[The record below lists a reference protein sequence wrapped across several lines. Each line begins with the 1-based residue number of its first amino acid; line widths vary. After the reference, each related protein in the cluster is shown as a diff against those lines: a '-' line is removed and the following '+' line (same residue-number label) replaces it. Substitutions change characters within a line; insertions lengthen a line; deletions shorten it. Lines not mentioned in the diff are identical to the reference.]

1 VSTTTAVDL
10 CVQVTGAQASS
21 ERGHAA
27 QWKVSA
33 WTTGGN
39 VPDATL
45 QLQAT
50 PASGGAPGFSSGCGK
65 DDGTSSCDLGA
76 MDATSAKRQL
86 KAQLTVPVDA
96 PKVTSVR
103 LTVTG
108 KADDLTRAP
117 VAAAAVAIAAPPAKA
132 KSAPPAKAKSAPA
145 PGQTPTTLPGTTVD
159 PPISV
164 TVTSPLPVG
173 SLPSIGAASPT
184 LSPGGNASNLF
195 PTLDPKQTKAASDG
209 PSTRPL
215 ANTSALPQGASII
228 GAQLTGLAALALAFI
243 LAVTGLSFRRRSAA
257 KQRQEAASGPAES
270 SEQPDS
276 QKDSPEAPKEN
287 PPADEK

>member
-1 VSTTTAVDL
+1 M
-10 CVQVTGAQASS
+10 
-21 ERGHAA
+21 
-27 QWKVSA
+27 
-33 WTTGGN
+33 
-39 VPDATL
+39 PDATL

-50 PASGGAPGFSSGCGK
+50 PANGGAPGFSSGCGK

-86 KAQLTVPVDA
+86 QAQLTVPVDA
-96 PKVTSVR
+96 SKVTSVR

-108 KADDLTRAP
+108 KADDLTQAP
-117 VAAAAVAIAAPPAKA
+117 VAAATVAIA
-132 KSAPPAKAKSAPA
+132 APPAKAKSAPA

-195 PTLDPKQTKAASDG
+195 PTLDPKQTNAASDG

-228 GAQLTGLAALALAFI
+228 GAQLTGLAALAVAFI

-257 KQRQEAASGPAES
+257 KQRQGAASGSAES
-270 SEQPDS
+270 SDQPDS
-276 QKDSPEAPKEN
+276 QKDSPEGPKEN